1 MRVSI
6 EINGRQALPVRA
18 IPLLTDWRGLSP
30 DQLAQILAGDS
41 DHWPSFDGLT
51 AYRLHPDGST
61 EPISPRWWASW
72 VVGKLEATSN
82 TIKAKQTSRATG
94 RQQWR
99 GDSLAQLPAGVFV
112 WLDEFEAAHSSQYG
126 PVGWL
131 ARSNPEGF
139 DPSAHA
145 LDFNPQPDPDIA
157 PPRLVLEGFE
167 QLIAPSTS
175 RNFAQLCF
183 VRALNSADKND
194 AHWLGL
200 ENLSSHEAAALLCG
214 HDPLNEHGCDA
225 LCVALLERR
234 LTDYNESH
242 PARRSWREWHRAAKA
257 IGAEYEQGFDEF
269 FAEWEQA
276 SDTPSAGV
284 PAQPQAEPKEAT
296 PAPVL
301 AVSASNAPVDGI
313 TTAQVAAIFDGI
325 QYTAENWPK
334 RLSDMKWLEPAR
346 VALGAA
352 GGATSLWCPATLARL
367 IHGRQRGAEKQRTL
381 EALNRKFKSSPVL
394 EPWRTDWDEH
404 YEMFSDA
411 TENY

>member
-1 MRVSI
+1 MHVTI

-112 WLDEFEAAHSSQYG
+112 WLDEFEAAHASQYG

-167 QLIAPSTS
+167 QLRAPSTS

-194 AHWLGL
+194 AHWLGQ
-200 ENLSSHEAAALLCG
+200 C
-214 HDPLNEHGCDA
+214 
-225 LCVALLERR
+225 
-234 LTDYNESH
+234 
-242 PARRSWREWHRAAKA
+242 
-257 IGAEYEQGFDEF
+257 
-269 FAEWEQA
+269 
-276 SDTPSAGV
+276 
-284 PAQPQAEPKEAT
+284 
-296 PAPVL
+296 
-301 AVSASNAPVDGI
+301 
-313 TTAQVAAIFDGI
+313 
-325 QYTAENWPK
+325 
-334 RLSDMKWLEPAR
+334 
-346 VALGAA
+346 
-352 GGATSLWCPATLARL
+352 
-367 IHGRQRGAEKQRTL
+367 
-381 EALNRKFKSSPVL
+381 
-394 EPWRTDWDEH
+394 
-404 YEMFSDA
+404 
-411 TENY
+411 